1 MCHTRFKTRSS
12 NVVSFIRKTF
22 ASYIS
27 SFKQRMIMFYILL
40 FLALNQNH
48 KVLDYEMIVKDSTT
62 RCEEK
67 FFNKFL
73 YLQVKNC

>member
-1 MCHTRFKTRSS
+1 
-12 NVVSFIRKTF
+12 
-22 ASYIS
+22 
-27 SFKQRMIMFYILL
+27 MFYILL

-73 YLQVKNC
+73 YLQVKNCWI